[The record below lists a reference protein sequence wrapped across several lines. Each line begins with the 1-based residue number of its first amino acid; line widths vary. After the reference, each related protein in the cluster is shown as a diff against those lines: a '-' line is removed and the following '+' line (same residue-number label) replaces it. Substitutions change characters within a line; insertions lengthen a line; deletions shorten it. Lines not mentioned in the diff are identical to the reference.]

1 MKRSE
6 ILKRARNGEPPCDP
20 NWLPDEALL
29 VIATALGIEV
39 EPDEEP
45 LPERLSLIRQ
55 PALDKGCHEGYFI
68 GDAERE
74 DFPTGVLAAVVLNGG
89 RPSVPFSRALLD
101 ALISAYNERPKWRTG
116 VPEESGAYIVA
127 GPIAVEAVE
136 YDAEDRRWSYL
147 NTPTSNRGNAGWA
160 HGCPWMPLPAVP
172 K

>member
-116 VPEESGAYIVA
+116 VPPSDGMYLFW
-127 GPIAVEAVE
+127 GPAHPEVL
-136 YDAEDRRWSYL
+136 RREGGEWTDPSDERL
-147 NTPTSNRGNAGWA
+147 AMWPARG
-160 HGCPWMPLPAVP
+160 HFPWMPLPAAP
-172 K
+172 KETK

>member
-45 LPERLSLIRQ
+45 LPERLASHSGATSMDGISPGYSYRQVGNGVEVRVSSRQ
-55 PALDKGCHEGYFI
+55 PGMWCD
-68 GDAERE
+68 
-74 DFPTGVLAAVVLNGG
+74 
-89 RPSVPFSRALLD
+89 ALLD

-116 VPEESGAYIVA
+116 VPPSDGMYLFW
-127 GPIAVEAVE
+127 GPAHPEVL
-136 YDAEDRRWSYL
+136 RREGGEWTDPSDERL
-147 NTPTSNRGNAGWA
+147 AMWPARG
-160 HGCPWMPLPAVP
+160 HFPWMPLPAAP
-172 K
+172 KETK

>member
-116 VPEESGAYIVA
+116 VPPSDGMYLFW
-127 GPIAVEAVE
+127 GPAHPEVL
-136 YDAEDRRWSYL
+136 RREGGEWTDPSDERL
-147 NTPTSNRGNAGWA
+147 AMWPARG
-160 HGCPWMPLPAVP
+160 HFPWMPLPEAP
-172 K
+172 KESK

>member
-116 VPEESGAYIVA
+116 VPPSDGMYLFW
-127 GPIAVEAVE
+127 GPAHPEVL
-136 YDAEDRRWSYL
+136 RREGGEWTDPSDERL
-147 NTPTSNRGNAGWA
+147 AMWPARG
-160 HGCPWMPLPAVP
+160 HFPWMPLPAAP
-172 K
+172 KESK

>member
-6 ILKRARNGEPPCDP
+6 ILKRARNGEPPWDP

-29 VIATALGIEV
+29 GIATALGIEV

-116 VPEESGAYIVA
+116 VPPSDGMYLFW
-127 GPIAVEAVE
+127 GPAHPEVL
-136 YDAEDRRWSYL
+136 RREGGEWTDPSDERL
-147 NTPTSNRGNAGWA
+147 AMWPARG
-160 HGCPWMPLPAVP
+160 HFPWMPLPAAP
-172 K
+172 KETK